1 MKLLKNKKAQFDEI
15 NPIGIIGGLL
25 GGVLAIVTMSQVDVG
40 IIFKIGSFVATAV
53 VCYIMTSKILG
64 D

>member
-1 MKLLKNKKAQFDEI
+1 MEFDEI

-25 GGVLAIVTMSQVDVG
+25 GGILAIVTMSKVDVP
-40 IIFKIGSFVATAV
+40 IIFRIGSFVATAV
-53 VCYIMTSKILG
+53 VCYIVSSKILG